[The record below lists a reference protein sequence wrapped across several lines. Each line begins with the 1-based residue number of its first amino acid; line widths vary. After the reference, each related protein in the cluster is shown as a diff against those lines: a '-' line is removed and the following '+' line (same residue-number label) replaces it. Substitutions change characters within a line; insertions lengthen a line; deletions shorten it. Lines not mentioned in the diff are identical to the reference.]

1 MKNLL
6 RETEWDIS
14 TTIKFATEKTNQA
27 IMQLQLIQSKIY
39 ELRGLR
45 VMLDFDLAELYQVET
60 RVLNQSVKRNSDRFP
75 SDFRFQIT
83 KEEWD
88 LMSSQIVMTYPNKRP
103 KVSLPFAFTE
113 QGVAMLSGILNSK
126 RAIEVNISIMR
137 AFVSIRQLSLSNTE
151 LRNAIEKLAKQ
162 TNNNTKNI
170 ELVFQYLDEL
180 MEKNEKP
187 TKRNR
192 VGYKHYD

>member
-14 TTIKFATEKTNQA
+14 TTIKFATEKTYQS

-83 KEEWD
+83 KEEWV
-88 LMSSQIVMTYPNKRP
+88 LMSSQIVMTYPHKRP
-103 KVSLPFAFTE
+103 KVALPFAFT
-113 QGVAMLSGILNSK
+113 
-126 RAIEVNISIMR
+126 
-137 AFVSIRQLSLSNTE
+137 
-151 LRNAIEKLAKQ
+151 
-162 TNNNTKNI
+162 
-170 ELVFQYLDEL
+170 
-180 MEKNEKP
+180 
-187 TKRNR
+187 
-192 VGYKHYD
+192 